1 MSMTTTPTDNTGVPL
16 PDPLADSPQ
25 PPSIAYWRTVADAPF
40 TETVFINGA
49 SSPLTAGVDLSHA
62 TVVLPQ
68 GGEAEARDWL
78 GMSVARVLF
87 ADAAISDTGFIR
99 RMVAALGT
107 AKVGVWLP
115 VKRMGVSWVL
125 DKTSN
130 ADFSCMTPSIGK
142 ASWEVLRANHS
153 RTGIDADWWARQML
167 QQGAS
172 CIVVSVD
179 YSNEQDHTIAAE
191 LVEKCQNCLWLSPLS
206 QTGVEWHQEDWQN
219 YGNIRQFIM
228 PPPLGGA
235 GEENV

>member
-1 MSMTTTPTDNTGVPL
+1 MNM

-25 PPSIAYWRTVADAPF
+25 PPQTAYWRTLADAPF
-40 TETVFINGA
+40 TETVFINDA

-78 GMSVARVLF
+78 GSGAMRILF

-99 RMVAALGT
+99 RMVEALG
-107 AKVGVWLP
+107 AEKVGVWLP

-142 ASWEVLRANHS
+142 ASWEVLRSNLS

-172 CIVVSVD
+172 CIVVSAD
-179 YSNEQDHTIAAE
+179 YTNEQDHTIAAE
-191 LVEKCQNCLWLSPLS
+191 LVEKCQDSLWLSPLN
-206 QTGVEWHQEDWQN
+206 QTGVEWKQEDWQN
-219 YGNIRQFIM
+219 YANARQFVL
-228 PPPLGGA
+228 PPT
-235 GEENV
+235 EEVQGDVV

>member
-1 MSMTTTPTDNTGVPL
+1 MSMTNTPADNAGVPL
-16 PDPLADSPQ
+16 PDALADSPQ
-25 PPSIAYWRTVADAPF
+25 PPSTAYWRTLADAPF
-40 TETVFINGA
+40 TATVFINGA

-68 GGEAEARDWL
+68 GGETEARDWL
-78 GMSVARVLF
+78 GSGAARILF

-99 RMVAALGT
+99 RMVATLGA

-130 ADFSCMTPSIGK
+130 ADFSCMAPSIGK
-142 ASWEVLRANHS
+142 ASWEVLRANLT

-172 CIVVSVD
+172 CIVVSAD
-179 YSNEQDHTIAAE
+179 YSNGQDHTIAAE
-191 LVEKCQNCLWLSPLS
+191 LVEKCQDHLWLSPLS
-206 QTGVEWHQEDWQN
+206 QTGVEWQQEDWQN
-219 YGNIRQFIM
+219 YGNARQFVM
-228 PPPLGGA
+228 PLPIEEA
-235 GEENV
+235 GEENT